1 MITFKSIGHFFAKAF
16 KVIGTDLAKIEGTK
30 ATVETVSQVVDPAIV
45 PIEDAAYAV
54 LGEISSAL
62 TAGGDAVAA
71 KLQDAGL
78 DVNVINMVKGILKG
92 VPHLVTVA
100 KKL

>member
-1 MITFKSIGHFFAKAF
+1 MITFKSIGHFFAKAY
-16 KVIGTDLAKIEGTK
+16 KAIVADLPKIEATK
-30 ATVETVSQVVDPAIV
+30 ATVEGVSEVADPALV
-45 PIEDAAYAV
+45 PVEDAAYAV

-78 DVNVINMVKGILKG
+78 DINVINMVKSVLSG
-92 VPHLVTVA
+92 VPNLVAMA